1 MQLACMNFVWAFIES
16 NVALGDESH
25 HLLLG
30 LGLYGVD
37 GHLAEGEFV
46 AGGDTVGTSAGL
58 SWEVYNEGGH
68 DWRMVPRFASRVE
81 ELVSFV
87 LA

>member
-37 GHLAEGEFV
+37 GLAEGEFV
-46 AGGDTVGTSAGL
+46 TGGDVGTLAGL
-58 SWEVYNEGGH
+58 SWEWEVYNEGGR
-68 DWRMVPRFASRVE
+68 DWRIVPCFA
-81 ELVSFV
+81 
-87 LA
+87 